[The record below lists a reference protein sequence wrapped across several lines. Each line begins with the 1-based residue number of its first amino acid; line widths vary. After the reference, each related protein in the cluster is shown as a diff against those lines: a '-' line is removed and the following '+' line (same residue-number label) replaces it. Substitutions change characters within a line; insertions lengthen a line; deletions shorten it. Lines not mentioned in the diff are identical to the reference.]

1 MTSEM
6 CVPSSVTY
14 ENYPYQSSLSSSAS
28 SSSSSVF
35 SVDAASQSSESS
47 TYSSKSDGSERIKW
61 DTEDPWQSSQSRKQ
75 AAATA
80 SRVLPP
86 IKTCDVPVA
95 PEQRQHPRRCSIPAQ
110 RPPPLIRQSER
121 KGQFVECLVDSA
133 TQMVEVIWPCSVPH
147 CPQDAGR
154 PGVLPLRTFIQE
166 TLRRSRTS
174 FSTLQVALYYL
185 ILIKSHVPR
194 WDFTMEQ
201 REDSPSSRALQCGRR
216 MFLAALILAS
226 KYLQD
231 RNYSARAW
239 SRISGLKTEEINTNE
254 MAFLKAVNW
263 KLHVPEALF
272 ERWQDILI
280 KYTSHQPPTPGSS
293 LLSMVYDWRSIVPR
307 LTPSL
312 DTVDVAP
319 RKQFTMAQPEPR
331 RVSPLMPRFVD
342 VAGSNDA
349 TPTPQSPLIVLPPRY
364 LEPSPNMLPPT
375 PSLVRMG
382 PLPTPILTPQS
393 AVSNTPAV
401 SLAGYNSRRPSMCSA
416 MSQAQNACMSRSA
429 MDYNWT
435 NNKSYH
441 GLEAYHISSARRPS
455 VQSLSGCSLTSSPE
469 SMISDNSSLSR
480 SSRASSISSVSS
492 LSSANAW
499 APTSVNLGRLA
510 TLRCAGLPCPIPTS
524 QPLAAC
530 KENDVDYFGSYSMK
544 QSMSSPDMDEL
555 KLSDSEGIP
564 TVLPIRQREMPER
577 EISPS
582 KGRKRGRS
590 SVDLSL
596 HQNVREYL
604 GTNARTYL
612 AEPATCVLADR
623 SVAEPSIF
631 LQSPCPSGTKTPTS
645 RSEYTAKALQ
655 SPARSIP
662 ERRLPI
668 QKDLGRKR
676 ACCASEAGSVM
687 SFSGGPGMWSGIL

>member
-1 MTSEM
+1 
-6 CVPSSVTY
+6 
-14 ENYPYQSSLSSSAS
+14 
-28 SSSSSVF
+28 
-35 SVDAASQSSESS
+35 
-47 TYSSKSDGSERIKW
+47 
-61 DTEDPWQSSQSRKQ
+61 
-75 AAATA
+75 
-80 SRVLPP
+80 
-86 IKTCDVPVA
+86 
-95 PEQRQHPRRCSIPAQ
+95 
-110 RPPPLIRQSER
+110 
-121 KGQFVECLVDSA
+121 
-133 TQMVEVIWPCSVPH
+133 
-147 CPQDAGR
+147 
-154 PGVLPLRTFIQE
+154 
-166 TLRRSRTS
+166 
-174 FSTLQVALYYL
+174 
-185 ILIKSHVPR
+185 
-194 WDFTMEQ
+194 
-201 REDSPSSRALQCGRR
+201 

-263 KLHVPEALF
+263 KLHVPESLF

-293 LLSMVYDWRSIVPR
+293 LLAMVYDWKAIVPR

-319 RKQFTMAQPEPR
+319 RKQFSMAQPEPR
-331 RVSPLMPRFVD
+331 RVSPLTPRFVD

-349 TPTPQSPLIVLPPRY
+349 TPTPQSPLTVQPPRF

-375 PSLVRMG
+375 PSLVRLG

-416 MSQAQNACMSRSA
+416 MSQAQNACMSRST

-480 SSRASSISSVSS
+480 SSRASSISSASS

-499 APTSVNLGRLA
+499 APTSVKLNRLA
-510 TLRCAGLPCPIPTS
+510 TLRCAGLPCPVPTS

-530 KENDVDYFGSYSMK
+530 KEVDGDYFSSAYTMK
-544 QSMSSPDMDEL
+544 QPMSSPDMDEL

-564 TVLPIRQREMPER
+564 TVLPIRQREVLDR
-577 EISPS
+577 ENSPS

-604 GTNARTYL
+604 GTNVRTYL
-612 AEPATCVLADR
+612 ADPASCVMADR

-645 RSEYTAKALQ
+645 RSDYTAKALQ

-676 ACCASEAGSVM
+676 TCCASEAGSVM
-687 SFSGGPGMWSGIL
+687 NFSGGPGMWSGIL